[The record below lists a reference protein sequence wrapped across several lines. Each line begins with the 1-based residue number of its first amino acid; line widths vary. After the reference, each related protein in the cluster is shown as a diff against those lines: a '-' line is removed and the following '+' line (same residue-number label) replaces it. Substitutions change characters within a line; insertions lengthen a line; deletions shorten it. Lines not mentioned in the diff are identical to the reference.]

1 MLLYNA
7 GNSSATPEL
16 VSEQFGDI
24 STLQRMNKISI
35 ERAEQIAL
43 AVIRV
48 MWSNRGLNLSK
59 VDLDSRLTRFEKQTG
74 VNKRQLVRF
83 YAEELL
89 AGTFEHCTGATIR
102 VQYVRSAGE
111 ENSGYDAKKIA
122 LALLKAR
129 GLELRPDFQTRLER
143 VEKKTGIPVTD
154 LGAFFA
160 QEVTPVVV
168 AEAFGWKSCKIIAE

>member
-1 MLLYNA
+1 
-7 GNSSATPEL
+7 
-16 VSEQFGDI
+16 
-24 STLQRMNKISI
+24 MNKIST

-59 VDLDSRLTRFEKQTG
+59 VDLDSRLTRFERQTG
-74 VNKRQLVRF
+74 MKKPYLVRF

-102 VQYVRSAGE
+102 VQYVQPTGQQE
-111 ENSGYDAKKIA
+111 EGGYDAKKIA
-122 LALLKAR
+122 LALLKAK

-143 VEKKTGIPVTD
+143 VEKKTGIPVAELST
-154 LGAFFA
+154 FFA
-160 QEVTPVVV
+160 QEVTPGAV